1 MKKLSAYMCS
11 ASVAILAW
19 GGSHAHA
26 QTAAG
31 AAAAP
36 PQIEEV
42 VVTARRVSENQ
53 QTVPVAVTNLN
64 AAALERKNIKSVTDI
79 QYSVPNLQIKPSNT
93 YPTQPE
99 FIIRGQ
105 RQQLYT
111 DENVV
116 TYVNGVPQGTRG
128 LTLYDLE
135 SVQALKGP
143 QGTLFGKNSMG
154 GAMLFTTHRPEFH
167 FGGEADFTL
176 GNYNLK
182 EYTGIVNLPLVQDK
196 VALRLAGQ
204 VERRDGVFTNFYPN
218 GKNLQDRNNES
229 GRATLLVKPN
239 DQFESVTTVDILHR
253 NEIPSPSIIEAAPL
267 AAPGFGGL
275 VALLTQQAVTQQSA
289 LSGAAP
295 LVNTSAGILQRQGSP
310 FIVRMPTGI
319 QTTIPAGANNPV
331 STFGDSVRDYGVAN
345 TTSFDLNSSLKLRN
359 IIGYRY
365 DKTIEEQE
373 PGGASGFILNIS
385 PFLTALGAPGLPAFF
400 PGQLVNNNTNYLTRT
415 KTFTEEFQL
424 IGSAPHFKYIAGGFY
439 SHSDLSYQVNSY
451 FTVGPVSL
459 YPLQTRHGFDHVTTN
474 SKALFAQ
481 GTYDFGAWGL
491 EKLSVTWGV
500 RYSWDTKEAN
510 ASNFYS
516 KANDLVQTWPVTPGI
531 CNELNGTSNGI
542 TSVNNAAQCSLAGKR
557 DWSALTWTGSID
569 YQLNPK
575 TLIYF
580 TSRRG
585 YKAGG
590 ANPTTVNQNFA
601 FFNPE
606 YITDFE
612 VGMKHDGYLGTVPY
626 RVNIDGFFGKY
637 KEIQTQDILSFCA
650 TDACTGT
657 YTDLEIFNVG
667 RASIKGVEAE
677 ISVKPVQD
685 LSLSLGYSYQTGK
698 YGDGSVIPQP
708 THFGPIGPNNPI
720 DFQHGV
726 NLAGLEFPGVP
737 RQTLNVDATYELT
750 AIPEDF
756 AQAVFSLNYAYRTRT
771 RGLTALGVYPTPAF
785 GVLGGRL
792 EFNNL
797 LRSKVSMA
805 IWAQNL
811 TDNFYR
817 LSCADNLN
825 SIGYAA
831 CKWGEPRTFGA
842 TLSAKF

>member
-1 MKKLSAYMCS
+1 MKNLPLYMCS
-11 ASVAILAW
+11 ASIVVLSW
-19 GGSHAHA
+19 GASAAHA

-31 AAAAP
+31 AAP
-36 PQIEEV
+36 TTTIEEV
-42 VVTARRVSENQ
+42 IVTARRVQESQ
-53 QTVPVAVTNLN
+53 QSVPVAVTTLN
-64 AAALERKNIKSVTDI
+64 AAALERKNVKSVNDI
-79 QYSVPNLQIKPSNT
+79 QFSVPNLQIKPSNT

-116 TYVNGVPQGTRG
+116 TYVNGVPQSTRG

-154 GAMLFTTHRPEFH
+154 GAMLFTTHRPDFKY
-167 FGGEADFTL
+167 GGEVDFTL

-182 EYTGIVNLPLVQDK
+182 EFTGIANLPLVQDK

-204 VERRDGVFTNFYPN
+204 VQRRDGVFKNSYPN
-218 GKNLQDRNNES
+218 GKDLQDRKNES

-239 DQFESVTTVDILHR
+239 DRFESITTADILHR
-253 NEIPSPSIIEAAPL
+253 DEIPPPSIIEAAPL
-267 AAPGFGGL
+267 SAPGFGGL

-289 LSGAAP
+289 LGGAVP
-295 LVNTSAGILQRQGSP
+295 LVNTGAGILQRQGNP
-310 FIVRMPTGI
+310 FNVQMPTGI
-319 QTTIPAGANNPV
+319 QTTIPAGAINPV

-345 TTSFDLNSSLKLRN
+345 TTTFDVNSDLKVRN
-359 IIGYRY
+359 ILGFRY

-373 PGGASGFILNIS
+373 PGGTSGFLLNIS
-385 PFLTALGAPGLPAFF
+385 PFLTALGGRGLPAFF
-400 PGQLVNNNTNYLTRT
+400 PGHLVNNNTNYLTRT

-424 IGSAPHFKYIAGGFY
+424 IGNVPHFKYIAGGFY
-439 SHSDLSYQVNSY
+439 SHSDLNYQVNSY

-459 YPLQTRHGFDHVTTN
+459 YPLQTRHGFDHVTTD

-491 EKLSVTWGV
+491 DKLSVTFGL
-500 RYSWDTKEAN
+500 RYSWDTKEAD

-516 KANDLVQTWPVTPGI
+516 TANDLVQTWPITPGI

-542 TSVNNAAQCSLAGKR
+542 TSVNNAAQCSLNGKR
-557 DWSALTWTGSID
+557 SWSALTWTGSID

-590 ANPTTVNQNFA
+590 ANPTTVNQQFA
-601 FFNPE
+601 FFDPE

-612 VGMKHDGYLGTVPY
+612 LGLKHDGYIGDIPY
-626 RVNIDGFFGKY
+626 RFNIAGFYGKY
-637 KEIQTQDILSFCA
+637 KQIQTQDILSFCA
-650 TDACTGT
+650 TDACTAT

-677 ISVKPVQD
+677 ITVKPVHQMT
-685 LSLSLGYSYQTGK
+685 LNLGYSYQTGK

-720 DFQHGV
+720 DFENGV

-737 RQTLNVDATYELT
+737 RQTLNVDASYELT

-756 AQAVFSLNYAYRTRT
+756 AQAVFSLNYAYRTHT
-771 RGLTALGVYPTPAF
+771 RGLTALGLYPTPAF
-785 GVLGGRL
+785 GVLGGRIDL
-792 EFNNL
+792 NNL
-797 LRSKVSMA
+797 LRSKISFS

-811 TDNFYR
+811 TDNAYR